1 MIRIKPLTLDDG
13 SQILVE
19 IEQADLAMP
28 MSAATL
34 PADADPTG
42 KGGEPADAMAMLRN
56 SIGAMARNVHASLAQ
71 QAQHEQA
78 PHEWTMEVSIGFKG
92 ETQPIPVIVTGSATG
107 SVKVT
112 AKWKRDD

>member
-19 IEQADLAMP
+19 VEQADVSLAG
-28 MSAATL
+28 
-34 PADADPTG
+34 PADNLPTG
-42 KGGEPADAMAMLRN
+42 AEPTGLGGKLDDAMAMMRN
-56 SIGAMARNVHASLAQ
+56 SIGAMARNVHASLSDQ
-71 QAQHEQA
+71 S
-78 PHEWTMEVSIGFKG
+78 PDEWAMEVSIGFKG

-112 AKWKRDD
+112 AKWKRAD